1 MALMS
6 RTVSH
11 GASASRHP
19 NSLTFRTA
27 PKGASRAPALALMV
41 AAAAALL
48 GGCSSTQSV
57 VSSAFSPLNPG
68 SSGNAEPMFPESK
81 WGVTASRRVAA
92 DGDHIPRGGGRYKV
106 GDPYQVGG
114 RWYNPREQ
122 PDYDRVGIASWY
134 GSDFHG
140 RHTANG
146 EVFDMNALTAAHP
159 TLPLPSYAYVTNLS
173 NNRTVLVRIND
184 RGPYVG
190 DRVIDLS
197 RKSADAL
204 GLRSGGTGKVRV
216 RYAGRAPLDGSDHHE
231 RQFLASRPWNG
242 GGTDIAAVER
252 AQSAR
257 EWAAYRQAP
266 NPVTQNQAPAGYGYA
281 SAAPAPERFPT
292 SDRYAASTP
301 ERYPARDEQTAGY
314 TRTPLPDVG
323 QRPQPVARQN
333 DGQGYGQSYAD
344 AGPDA
349 GRVWTPHEYR
359 AALNGR

>member
-1 MALMS
+1 MPEFLGVLDPA
-6 RTVSH
+6 RE
-11 GASASRHP
+11 R
-19 NSLTFRTA
+19 A
-27 PKGASRAPALALMV
+27 PTRPALALMV

-48 GGCSSTQSV
+48 GGCSSTQSA
-57 VSSAFSPLNPG
+57 VSSAFSPLS
-68 SSGNAEPMFPESK
+68 SSGKASGEPMFPESK
-81 WGVTASRRVAA
+81 WGVSASRRVAA
-92 DGDHIPRGGGRYKV
+92 DGDHIPKGGGRYKV
-106 GDPYQVGG
+106 GDPYKVGE

-231 RQFLASRPWNG
+231 RQYLASRPWNG

-252 AQSAR
+252 DQSAR
-257 EWAAYRQAP
+257 EWASYRAAP
-266 NPVTQNQAPAGYGYA
+266 AAINPVTPRPHSGRYGFA
-281 SAAPAPERFPT
+281 S
-292 SDRYAASTP
+292 
-301 ERYPARDEQTAGY
+301 G
-314 TRTPLPDVG
+314 
-323 QRPQPVARQN
+323 
-333 DGQGYGQSYAD
+333 
-344 AGPDA
+344 GPS
-349 GRVWTPHEYR
+349 P
-359 AALNGR
+359 